1 MHQTGESCTTQQ
13 EVNTLGTQ
21 VVMQAYLDAVEEIK
35 TLK

>member
-1 MHQTGESCTTQQ
+1 MHQTGESSITHQ
-13 EVNTLGTQ
+13 EANALGTQ